1 MNEFKN
7 YHPIVNFLYFVAVI
21 AFTMIFMNPVCLA
34 ISLVSGLVYS
44 IMLGG
49 AKSLRFNLVYL
60 LPLMLVT
67 AMVNPAFSHEG
78 VTILCY
84 LPSGNPLTLES
95 ILYGIAA
102 AVMLAS
108 VICRFACLNRVMTS
122 DKFIYLSGR
131 IMPSLSLV
139 LSMVLRFVPKFK
151 EQIKAVSDA
160 QKCIGRDTSSGSIVQ
175 RGKNGIKILS
185 IMVTRSMENAIDTAD
200 SMKSRGYG
208 LPGRTAYSNFRF
220 NGRDVRALCYILA
233 LSACVICGALRGG
246 LRFRFF
252 PDMRGEKVNF
262 YGVLAAAAYFLLSFM
277 PVIIEIREE
286 IKWKKLK
293 SKI

>member
-1 MNEFKN
+1 MNEFKQ
-7 YHPIVNFLYFVAVI
+7 YHPIVSFVYFAAVI
-21 AFTMIFMNPVCLA
+21 AFTMVFMNPVCLA
-34 ISLVSGLVYS
+34 ISFVSGFVYS
-44 IMLGG
+44 VMLGG
-49 AKSLRFNLVYL
+49 EKSLRFNLVYI

-67 AMVNPAFSHEG
+67 AAVNPAFSHEG

-108 VICRFACLNRVMTS
+108 VICRFSCFNRIMTS

-151 EQIKAVSDA
+151 TQIKAVSGA
-160 QKCIGRDTSSGSIVQ
+160 QKCIGRDVSSGSIMQ
-175 RGKNGIKILS
+175 RAKNGIKILS
-185 IMVTRSMENAIDTAD
+185 VMITRSMENAIDTAD

-220 NGRDVRALCYILA
+220 DARDARTLCCILA
-233 LSACVICGALRGG
+233 LSACVIFGALHGG
-246 LRFRFF
+246 LRFRYF
-252 PDMRGEKVNF
+252 PDMRGAETGF
-262 YGVLAAAAYFLLSFM
+262 YGVSAAAAYLLLSFM